1 MLTSQGKG
9 NANKIM
15 ISGTKLDDTSPV
27 DQFVLEGFSKPFRVY
42 HNKNEGCISFCLW
55 RHTNKTYFYR
65 KGNLECLFYWA

>member
-27 DQFVLEGFSKPFRVY
+27 DQFVLEGFSKPFKVKAY
-42 HNKNEGCISFCLW
+42 
-55 RHTNKTYFYR
+55 
-65 KGNLECLFYWA
+65 